1 MTKMTTGSAEL
12 LSVLPQVLDTLR
24 LQPCAILEAPPGSGK
39 TTRVPLALLAA
50 DWLGGQKILML
61 EPRRLAARA
70 SARYMAGLL
79 GERVG
84 QQVGYRV
91 RHESQIGP
99 QTRLEVVTEGVL
111 TRLLQADPTLEGY
124 GLVIFDEF
132 HERSL
137 QADLGLALCREVQQS
152 LRDDLRLLLMSAT
165 LNGEALSLL
174 LGGAP
179 VLRAAGRRFPVTL
192 AYAPP
197 PANTAP
203 WQHVVQSVRRL
214 LVQESGSML
223 VFLPGVGEIR
233 RVAEALGGETLP
245 QGVSLAPLYGDL
257 SPAEQDRAIQP
268 SPVGQRKL
276 VLATNLAE
284 TSLTIEGVRV
294 VVDSGLAR
302 TPYFDPVSG
311 LSRLETRQISRASA
325 EQRAGR
331 AGRLEPGHC
340 VRLWHESDTARMAAD
355 ITPEILSADLA
366 PLVLELAQW
375 GTRDPLSLSW
385 LNPPPTQAWQQ
396 AVSLLQELTA
406 LDAQGGITAHG
417 KALARLPLAPRLAH
431 MVLRAQGEGLGGLA
445 CVLAALLSERDP
457 LAGQSRDSD
466 LILRVQAL
474 AGKRALSEGRR
485 RPLLQAAEQ
494 IAQLL
499 RLKLVFGPVDAVGY
513 LVGLA
518 YPDRL
523 AQRRPGGEA
532 RFRLANGRGAM
543 LDNGDSL
550 ARESWLAVAQLD
562 GHPREA
568 RIFLAAA
575 LTPEQLE
582 RLTEGRR
589 QVHDAVQY
597 ELSTGRVQARRQ
609 QRFGALVLQE
619 QRLDQPDPALVTQ
632 ALLQGIRQ
640 RGLAQLPWTP
650 ALTQLQARA
659 ELVRRFE
666 ADWPAFDSQSLTENL
681 EDWLGPFLGGVRR
694 LEAITADMLQQGLE
708 YALGYAKLQALEQLA
723 PSHWTVPTGTR
734 IRLDYTGGEAP
745 VLAVRLQE
753 VFGLLDT
760 PRLVQGRLPILL
772 HLLSPAQRPVQVTR
786 DLASFWRETYPE
798 VKKELKGRYPKH
810 HWPDDPLQADPV
822 RGIKRRRPEN

>member
-1 MTKMTTGSAEL
+1 MSESPVDL
-12 LSVLPQVLDTLR
+12 HSLLPQITQVLS
-24 LQPCAILEAPPGSGK
+24 QCPSCILEAPPGSGK
-39 TTRVPLALLAA
+39 TTRVPLALLDAP
-50 DWLGGQKILML
+50 WLAGQKILML
-61 EPRRLAARA
+61 EPRRLAARS
-70 SARYMAGLL
+70 SARYMASLL

-111 TRLLQADPTLEGY
+111 TRLLQDDPTLEGY

-152 LRDDLRLLLMSAT
+152 LREDLRLLLMSAT
-165 LNGEALSLL
+165 LNGDALSALL
-174 LGGAP
+174 EDAP
-179 VLRAAGRRFPVTL
+179 VLRAVGRRFPVTL
-192 AYAPP
+192 AYAAPP
-197 PANTAP
+197 VNTP
-203 WQHVVQSVRRL
+203 LWQHVVQSIRRL
-214 LVQESGSML
+214 LAQESGSLL
-223 VFLPGVGEIR
+223 VFLPGAGEIR
-233 RVAEALGGETLP
+233 RVAEALTRESLP
-245 QGVSLAPLYGDL
+245 EHVSLAPLYGDL

-268 SPVGQRKL
+268 SPMGQRKV

-284 TSLTIEGVRV
+284 TSLTIEGVRGV
-294 VVDSGLAR
+294 IDSGLAR
-302 TPYFDPVSG
+302 IPYFDPISG

-325 EQRAGR
+325 DQRAGR
-331 AGRLEPGHC
+331 AGRLEPGYC
-340 VRLWHESDTARMAAD
+340 VRLWHESDTARMAAEL
-355 ITPEILSADLA
+355 TPEILSADLA

-375 GTRDPLSLSW
+375 GTRDPLTLSW
-385 LNPPPTQAWQQ
+385 LNPPPAQAWLQ
-396 AVSLLQELTA
+396 AVSLLQELGA
-406 LDAQGGITAHG
+406 LDKQGGITPHG

-431 MVLRAQGEGLGGLA
+431 MVLRGHAEGLGGLA

-457 LAGQSRDSD
+457 LAGQTRDSD
-466 LILRVQAL
+466 LILRVHAL
-474 AGKRALSEGRR
+474 SGKRSLAEGRR

-494 IAQLL
+494 IAHLL
-499 RLKLVFGPVDAVGY
+499 HLKIAFSPLDAVGY

-575 LTPEQLE
+575 LSSEQLE
-582 RLTEGRR
+582 RLTEGLS
-589 QVHDAVQY
+589 QMHDEVQY

-609 QRFGALVLQE
+609 QRFGALVLHE
-619 QRLDQPDPALVTQ
+619 QRLENPDPALVTQ
-632 ALLQGIRQ
+632 ALLQGVRQ

-650 ALTQLQARA
+650 ALIQLQARA
-659 ELVRRFE
+659 EVVRRFE
-666 ADWPAFDSQSLTENL
+666 PDWPALDNLSLSEHL
-681 EDWLGPFLGGVRR
+681 ADWLGPFLGGVRR
-694 LEAITADMLQQGLE
+694 LESITPDMLQQGLE
-708 YALGYAKLQALEQLA
+708 YALGYARLQALDQWA

-734 IRLDYTGGEAP
+734 IRLDYTQGEAP

-753 VFGLLDT
+753 VFGMLDT
-760 PRLVQGRLPILL
+760 PRLVQGRLPLLL

-822 RGIKRRRPEN
+822 RGIKRRRPEA

>member
-1 MTKMTTGSAEL
+1 MSESAVEL
-12 LSVLPQVLDTLR
+12 HTLLPHIAQVLSEG
-24 LQPCAILEAPPGSGK
+24 PNCILEAPPGSGK
-39 TTRVPLALLAA
+39 TTRVPLALLEAP
-50 DWLGGQKILML
+50 WLAGQKILML
-61 EPRRLAARA
+61 EPRRLAARS
-70 SARYMAGLL
+70 SARYMASLL

-91 RHESQIGP
+91 RHESQVGP

-111 TRLLQADPTLEGY
+111 TRLLQADPTLDGY

-165 LNGEALSLL
+165 LNGDALSALL
-174 LGGAP
+174 EDAP
-179 VLRAAGRRFPVTL
+179 VLRAVGRRFPVSL
-192 AYAPP
+192 AYAAPP
-197 PANTAP
+197 VNTP
-203 WQHVVQSVRRL
+203 LWQHVVQSIRRL
-214 LVQESGSML
+214 LAQESGSLL

-233 RVAEALGGETLP
+233 RVAEALAQESLP
-245 QGVSLAPLYGDL
+245 EQVSLAPLYGDL

-268 SPVGQRKL
+268 SPLGQRKV

-284 TSLTIEGVRV
+284 TSLTIEGVRGV
-294 VVDSGLAR
+294 IDSGLAR
-302 TPYFDPVSG
+302 TPYFDPISG
-311 LSRLETRQISRASA
+311 MSRLETRQISRASA
-325 EQRAGR
+325 DQRAGR
-331 AGRLEPGHC
+331 AGRLEPGYC
-340 VRLWHESDTARMAAD
+340 LRLWHESDTARMAAEL
-355 ITPEILSADLA
+355 TPEILSADLA

-375 GTRDPLSLSW
+375 GTRDPLTLNW
-385 LNPPPTQAWQQ
+385 LNPPPAQAWLQ
-396 AVSLLQELTA
+396 AVQLLQELGA
-406 LDAQGGITAHG
+406 LDKQGGITPHG
-417 KALARLPLAPRLAH
+417 KELARLPLAPRLAH
-431 MVLRAQGEGLGGLA
+431 MVLRGQAEGLGGLA
-445 CVLAALLSERDP
+445 CVLAVLLSERDP
-457 LAGQSRDSD
+457 LAGQTRDSD

-474 AGKRALSEGRR
+474 SGKRSLAEGRR

-494 IAQLL
+494 IAHLL
-499 RLKLVFGPVDAVGY
+499 HLKLAFAPLDAVGY

-550 ARESWLAVAQLD
+550 ARENWLAVAQLD
-562 GHPREA
+562 GNPREA

-575 LTPEQLE
+575 LSSEQLE
-582 RLTEGRR
+582 RLTTGLSQSHDE
-589 QVHDAVQY
+589 VHY
-597 ELSTGRVQARRQ
+597 ELNTGRVQARRQ
-609 QRFGALVLQE
+609 QRFGALVLHE
-619 QRLDQPDPALVTQ
+619 RRLENPDPALVTQ

-650 ALTQLQARA
+650 ALIQLQARV
-659 ELVRRFE
+659 EVVRRFE
-666 ADWPAFDSQSLTENL
+666 TDWPALDLLSLSENL
-681 EDWLGPFLGGVRR
+681 ADWLGPFLGDVRR
-694 LEAITADMLQQGLE
+694 LESIRSEMLQQGLE
-708 YALGYAKLQALEQLA
+708 YALGYARLQALDQLA
-723 PSHWTVPTGTR
+723 PTHWTVPTGTR
-734 IRLDYTGGEAP
+734 IRLDYTQGDAP

-822 RGIKRRRPEN
+822 RGIKRRRPEA